1 MTPLAIVF
9 LVLALVVVW
18 GGLAASIVFVR
29 RQPELAEY
37 PPGGT
42 DDARGEG
49 APIVRD
55 T

>member
-1 MTPLAIVF
+1 MTPVAIVF

-18 GGLAASIVFVR
+18 GGLAASIMFLR
-29 RQPELAEY
+29 RRPELTEY

-49 APIVRD
+49 APIVHD